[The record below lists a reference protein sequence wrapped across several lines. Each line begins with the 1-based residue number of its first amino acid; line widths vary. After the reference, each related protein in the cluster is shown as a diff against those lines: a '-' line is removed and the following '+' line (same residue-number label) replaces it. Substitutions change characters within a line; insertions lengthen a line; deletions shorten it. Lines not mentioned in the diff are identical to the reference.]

1 MTEEEGNKFN
11 RKKKMPLLQQLEG
24 DCLQRDQ
31 AIAPGSRTSIFTSFK
46 YSFIQLATEPIHSHG
61 INNLMLS
68 DSHHVNG
75 AAIVDCLGMDRPR
88 DRADYGL
95 EKGVSA
101 SLLEKKTIIFQDL
114 SEDTE

>member
-1 MTEEEGNKFN
+1 
-11 RKKKMPLLQQLEG
+11 
-24 DCLQRDQ
+24 
-31 AIAPGSRTSIFTSFK
+31 
-46 YSFIQLATEPIHSHG
+46 
-61 INNLMLS
+61 MLS